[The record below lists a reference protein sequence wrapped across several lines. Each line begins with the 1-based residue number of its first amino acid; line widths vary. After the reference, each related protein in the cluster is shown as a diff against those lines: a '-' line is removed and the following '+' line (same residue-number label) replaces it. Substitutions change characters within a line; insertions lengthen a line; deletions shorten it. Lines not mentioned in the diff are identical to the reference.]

1 MDKSPKIEINP
12 AGTVVTA
19 RYCGHIT
26 AADLQ
31 ADLVDAALASKVR
44 SGFTLLVDL
53 SALDSMD
60 QSCATVLGQIMDRIN
75 NYGVAT
81 IIRIIPDPTKDP
93 GFNILSL
100 FHYQPDTT
108 IITCNSLAEASSLLE

>member
-1 MDKSPKIEINP
+1 MDKSPKIEIDP

-44 SGFTLLVDL
+44 SRFTLLVDL

-60 QSCATVLGQIMDRIN
+60 QSCARLWIALTIM
-75 NYGVAT
+75 VSQQ
-81 IIRIIPDPTKDP
+81 
-93 GFNILSL
+93 LSG
-100 FHYQPDTT
+100 
-108 IITCNSLAEASSLLE
+108 